1 MRSLIVLAGALAM
14 ATAANAQTVVKETEA
29 GVHSAPVAGA
39 TPNARQRPADDTT
52 MLEKRS
58 TTTVVEPRERVVIE
72 KREAPAVEVET
83 RSR

>member
-1 MRSLIVLAGALAM
+1 MKSLIALAGALALT
-14 ATAANAQTVVKETEA
+14 TAANAQTVIKETEA

-58 TTTVVEPRERVVIE
+58 TTTVIEPRERTVIE
-72 KREAPAVEVET
+72 RREAPSVEVET

>member
-1 MRSLIVLAGALAM
+1 MRTLIVLAGALAM
-14 ATAANAQTVVKETEA
+14 VTAANAQTVVKETEA

-58 TTTVVEPRERVVIE
+58 TTTVTEPRERVVIE